1 MFFLISSAFVLGL
14 TPEPKKSYRKVGITN
29 GDDVLTDE
37 GMKIYLTY
45 LLNKDTDF
53 KKDVVDSMLVDL
65 EKECK

>member
-1 MFFLISSAFVLGL
+1 MSMTLKEKFVLGL

>member
-1 MFFLISSAFVLGL
+1 MTLKEKFVLGL